1 MVEAADNATD
11 SRVESLNI
19 GRKRVEERCNAPGPL
34 FTERVLLSMGPLKGT
49 RMKGRV
55 RRGDEECVC
64 ECVSVCC
71 AYIYAHDVS
80 FLLNF
85 SRARALH
92 PLNCALVR
100 AFSIVP
106 PSL

>member
-55 RRGDEECVC
+55 RR
-64 ECVSVCC
+64 
-71 AYIYAHDVS
+71 
-80 FLLNF
+80 
-85 SRARALH
+85 
-92 PLNCALVR
+92 
-100 AFSIVP
+100 
-106 PSL
+106 

>member
-1 MVEAADNATD
+1 M
-11 SRVESLNI
+11 RVCM
-19 GRKRVEERCNAPGPL
+19 RV
-34 FTERVLLSMGPLKGT
+34 SM
-49 RMKGRV
+49 
-55 RRGDEECVC
+55 
-64 ECVSVCC
+64 CC
-71 AYIYAHDVS
+71 TYIYAHDVS

>member
-64 ECVSVCC
+64 ECECMCV
-71 AYIYAHDVS
+71 
-80 FLLNF
+80 
-85 SRARALH
+85 
-92 PLNCALVR
+92 VR
-100 AFSIVP
+100 IHTLMTF
-106 PSL
+106 PSC